1 MSAEQNKALVRRLFE
16 ARVKSDLDALD
27 KMLAPDFVSHT
38 KTVPGQQPDREG
50 YKQAFAELAATMS
63 NRRLLIEDQVAEGDK
78 VVTRLVVRFIH
89 DRGELMGAA
98 PTGREMSAKNIFI
111 HRISGG
117 KIAEEWGLGTTGLK
131 LRGQR
136 LEQERIERERIEQ
149 ELLVARRI
157 QRALL
162 PKDVPTVSGWEI
174 SPYYQPAREVGGDFY
189 DFLPL
194 ADGRLGLVIG
204 DVSGKGV
211 PAAVLMASTRSVL
224 RAVAQRALMPGQV
237 LAEANEVLSADV
249 PPSMFVTCFYGILD
263 PSSGRFHYANAG
275 HNLPY
280 WRHDDLA
287 SEMRATGMPLGLL
300 PGMHYEE
307 KEAILGPGDAVL
319 FYSDGLV
326 EAHNA
331 EGEMFGDS
339 RLQSFVTN
347 HSVSGESL
355 ITELLVELANFTG
368 ADGEQEDD
376 ITLLTL
382 RRSAARS

>member
-1 MSAEQNKALVRRLFE
+1 
-16 ARVKSDLDALD
+16 
-27 KMLAPDFVSHT
+27 
-38 KTVPGQQPDREG
+38 
-50 YKQAFAELAATMS
+50 
-63 NRRLLIEDQVAEGDK
+63 
-78 VVTRLVVRFIH
+78 
-89 DRGELMGAA
+89 
-98 PTGREMSAKNIFI
+98 MSAKNIFI

-117 KIAEEWGLGTTGLK
+117 KVAEEWGLGTTGLK

-157 QRALL
+157 QHALL

-280 WRHDDLA
+280 WRHNDLA

-300 PGMHYEE
+300 PGMNYEE

-331 EGEMFGDS
+331 EGEMFGDR
-339 RLQSFVTN
+339 RLQSFVADRSAAGT
-347 HSVSGESL
+347 SL
-355 ITELLVELANFTG
+355 IEELLVEITNFTG

-376 ITLLTL
+376 ITLVRLQ
-382 RRSAARS
+382 RSTI

>member
-1 MSAEQNKALVRRLFE
+1 
-16 ARVKSDLDALD
+16 
-27 KMLAPDFVSHT
+27 
-38 KTVPGQQPDREG
+38 
-50 YKQAFAELAATMS
+50 
-63 NRRLLIEDQVAEGDK
+63 
-78 VVTRLVVRFIH
+78 
-89 DRGELMGAA
+89 
-98 PTGREMSAKNIFI
+98 
-111 HRISGG
+111 
-117 KIAEEWGLGTTGLK
+117 
-131 LRGQR
+131 
-136 LEQERIERERIEQ
+136 
-149 ELLVARRI
+149 
-157 QRALL
+157 LL
-162 PKDVPTVSGWEI
+162 PKDVPALHGWELTKH
-174 SPYYQPAREVGGDFY
+174 YQPAREVGGDFY

-249 PPSMFVTCFYGILD
+249 PPSMFVTCFYGILE

-339 RLQSFVTN
+339 RLQRFVTN

-355 ITELLVELANFTG
+355 ITELLLELANFTG

>member
-1 MSAEQNKALVRRLFE
+1 MSAELNKALVRRLFE

-38 KTVPGQQPDREG
+38 KTVPGQQPGREG
-50 YKQAFAELAATMS
+50 YIQAFAELGAAMS
-63 NRRLLIEDQVAEGDK
+63 NRRLLIEDQVDEGDK
-78 VVTRLVVRFIH
+78 VVTRLIARFIH
-89 DRGELMGAA
+89 DRGELMGAT
-98 PTGREMSAKNIFI
+98 PTGREMSAENIFI

-136 LEQERIERERIEQ
+136 LEQERIERERIDQ
-149 ELLVARRI
+149 ELHVARRI
-157 QRALL
+157 QHALL
-162 PKDVPTVSGWEI
+162 PKDVPALHGWELTKH
-174 SPYYQPAREVGGDFY
+174 YQPAREVGGDFY

-224 RAVAQRALMPGQV
+224 RAVAQRVLMPGQV
-237 LAEANEVLSADV
+237 LAEANEVLSADI
-249 PPSMFVTCFYGILD
+249 PPSMFVTCFYGILE

-287 SEMRATGMPLGLL
+287 SEIRATGMPLGLL

-307 KEAILGPGDAVL
+307 KEAILVPGDTVL

-376 ITLLTL
+376 ITLVGLQ
-382 RRSAARS
+382 RSTI